1 MPVCRKGPA
10 AAMPVCRKTS
20 AAVMPVCR
28 KTSAAV
34 MPVCR
39 KRPAAEMP
47 VCRKRPAA
55 EMPVCRKRPA
65 AEMPVCRKMPA
76 ADEPDDT
83 VQYSPWHGLSRVPL
97 VTCIGGLRIGSDFS
111 AVDTPAWALKVLDVS
126 FEHIFS
132 CDKFSAAGKIASHL
146 EVKHKYSDIT
156 TRPDPPDVDLY
167 VFGPP
172 CQAFSRSG
180 KQLGATDPVN
190 GTLTLQSLMY
200 IAKHKP
206 PMILME
212 QVPAILQEKHK
223 ELWELVLK
231 ALKDAGYHLTFQVFN
246 SMQFGVPQRRTRL
259 YLAGA
264 LRAPVVFELPPRR
277 ITDLSMIVKPL
288 PPSLFCMVPSL
299 NEATRRQ
306 VKIIK
311 KHLATHTESGTN
323 VFMTPVVISAGHSE
337 KYAHSSMSVAMTVTK
352 TEAAR
357 RGYWCTTKGGFLDAD
372 EIALLQGF
380 PVDLVPWRALQLSE
394 NQFCGMIGNAMT
406 LPVVVCLLPSLLR
419 AGGKVDVAT
428 ACELHARARNFRPV
442 E

>member
-1 MPVCRKGPA
+1 MPVCRKRPA
-10 AAMPVCRKTS
+10 AAMPVCRKRP
-20 AAVMPVCR
+20 AA
-28 KTSAAV
+28 A

-39 KRPAAEMP
+39 KRPAAAMS
-47 VCRKRPAA
+47 VFDCVNA
-55 EMPVCRKRPA
+55 V
-65 AEMPVCRKMPA
+65 
-76 ADEPDDT
+76 ADEPGDT
-83 VQYSPWHGLSRVPL
+83 LLYSPWHGLSRVPL
-97 VTCIGGLRIGSDFS
+97 VTCIGGLRLGTDFS
-111 AVDTPAWALKVLDVS
+111 GVDTPAWALQVLDVS

-132 CDKFSAAGKIASHL
+132 CDKLAAAGKIASHL
-146 EVKHKYSDIT
+146 GVKHKYSDIE

-172 CQAFSRSG
+172 CQAFSSSG

-206 PMILME
+206 SMILME
-212 QVPAILQEKHK
+212 QVPAILQEKHR
-223 ELWELVLK
+223 ELWNLVLK
-231 ALKDAGYHLTFQVFN
+231 TLKDAGYHLTYQVCQ
-246 SMQFGVPQRRTRL
+246 SKHFGVPQRRERL

-288 PPSLFCMVPSL
+288 PPSSFCTVPSL
-299 NEATRRQ
+299 NDATRGQ
-306 VKIIK
+306 VKNVE
-311 KHLATHTESGTN
+311 KHLAKHIKDGTN
-323 VFMTPVVISAGHSE
+323 VFMTPVVISSGSSE
-337 KYAHSSMSVAMTVTK
+337 AFAHSASSVAMTVTR

-380 PVDLVPWRALQLSE
+380 PVGLIPWRALTLSE
-394 NQFCGMIGNAMT
+394 SQFCGMMGNAMT
-406 LPVVVCLLPSLLR
+406 LPVVVCLLPSLLL
-419 AGGKVDVAT
+419 AGGKVDAAT